1 LRDKVS
7 GEVRRAEE
15 AAERLTEETERAR
28 QKACDLRQGEL
39 NRQEKIIS
47 LRKEVI
53 VSFSKQLISASENR
67 YR

>member
-1 LRDKVS
+1 M
-7 GEVRRAEE
+7 RRAEE

-28 QKACDLRQGEL
+28 QKASDLRQGEL

-53 VSFSKQLISASENR
+53 INL
-67 YR
+67 